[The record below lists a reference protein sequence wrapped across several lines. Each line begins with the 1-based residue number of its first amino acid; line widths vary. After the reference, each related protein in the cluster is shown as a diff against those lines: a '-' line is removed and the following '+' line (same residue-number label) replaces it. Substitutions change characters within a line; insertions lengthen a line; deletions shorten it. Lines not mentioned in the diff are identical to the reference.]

1 MDIEYQDALARLLS
15 EGDRAYH
22 NLDLDAAVD
31 SYQHA
36 ADLEPAS
43 YEAQL
48 GLARTYSRMR
58 ARPQALAACEQCI
71 ALNPDR
77 YEAYAAKAT
86 LLFLSDD
93 LDEAE
98 ASARA
103 ALERADQ
110 EPEPWLTLAQIAGD
124 RAHFE
129 EADHYLAEARER
141 IAVVPPG
148 QERDELT
155 AMAWHAETYL
165 RLMANDPTA
174 ARETA
179 QKVIEM
185 EEASPYAAA
194 LAYSNLG
201 ILETR
206 ARHYDQAIEYL
217 ERAYATNPHF
227 YRAAAALGRVLI
239 IRGQYQRAAEV
250 LSEAVGRD
258 ESDRGETRYAHA
270 VALARSGRPEEARAQ
285 YQQALNE
292 GLGGVT
298 RLLARWQTLWL
309 RQPVRVALIAA
320 CALLLLVWAIAGQPS
335 QQVLTLVALVVVILV
350 LQRILAR
357 RS

>member
-103 ALERADQ
+103 AL
-110 EPEPWLTLAQIAGD
+110 
-124 RAHFE
+124 
-129 EADHYLAEARER
+129 
-141 IAVVPPG
+141 
-148 QERDELT
+148 
-155 AMAWHAETYL
+155 
-165 RLMANDPTA
+165 
-174 ARETA
+174 
-179 QKVIEM
+179 
-185 EEASPYAAA
+185 
-194 LAYSNLG
+194 
-201 ILETR
+201 
-206 ARHYDQAIEYL
+206 
-217 ERAYATNPHF
+217 
-227 YRAAAALGRVLI
+227 
-239 IRGQYQRAAEV
+239 
-250 LSEAVGRD
+250 
-258 ESDRGETRYAHA
+258 
-270 VALARSGRPEEARAQ
+270 
-285 YQQALNE
+285 
-292 GLGGVT
+292 
-298 RLLARWQTLWL
+298 
-309 RQPVRVALIAA
+309 
-320 CALLLLVWAIAGQPS
+320 
-335 QQVLTLVALVVVILV
+335 
-350 LQRILAR
+350 
-357 RS
+357 